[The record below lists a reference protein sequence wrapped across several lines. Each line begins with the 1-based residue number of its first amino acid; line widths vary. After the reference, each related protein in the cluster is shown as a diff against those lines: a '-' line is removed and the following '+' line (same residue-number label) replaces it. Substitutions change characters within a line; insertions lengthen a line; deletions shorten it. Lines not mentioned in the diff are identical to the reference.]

1 MHKGPF
7 IKDVINQGKGICQK
21 IILLNLVKVM
31 TKGEGGQKSLKID
44 DVFYERPPTLNHVE
58 PSLEL
63 MTSKLY

>member
-1 MHKGPF
+1 MKGVMPREQNSNHQ
-7 IKDVINQGKGICQK
+7 ISPSTPV
-21 IILLNLVKVM
+21 VKVM